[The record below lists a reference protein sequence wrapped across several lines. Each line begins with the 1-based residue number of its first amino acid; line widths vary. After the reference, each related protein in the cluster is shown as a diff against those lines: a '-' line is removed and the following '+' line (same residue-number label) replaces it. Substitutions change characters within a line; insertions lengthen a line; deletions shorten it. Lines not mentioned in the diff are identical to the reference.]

1 MAKPSGMM
9 IKMRAAMEAEISYN
23 RKFTVQWCE
32 DAALIAANE
41 VFKRRGEK
49 LAEFR
54 DAFREIVMEIAHT
67 TIDDARGDKS
77 LEYTKDRLD
86 GRLKGILDEKD
97 FEDWSMRYGGIRH
110 E

>member
-1 MAKPSGMM
+1 MPKPSAYMQK
-9 IKMRAAMEAEISYN
+9 IQAAQAAEISYQ

-32 DAALIAANE
+32 DAALLAANE
-41 VFKRRGEK
+41 VFQRRGEK

-54 DAFREIVMEIAHT
+54 DAFRQIVTEIANM

-86 GRLKGILDEKD
+86 GRLRSVLPEKD
-97 FEDWSMRYGGIRH
+97 FEDWNMRYGGIVR
-110 E
+110 

>member
-1 MAKPSGMM
+1 MPKPSAYMQK
-9 IKMRAAMEAEISYN
+9 IQAAQAAEISYQ

-32 DAALIAANE
+32 DAAILAANE
-41 VFKRRGEK
+41 VFQRRGEK

-54 DAFREIVMEIAHT
+54 DAFRQIVTEIANM

-86 GRLKGILDEKD
+86 GRLRAVLPEKD
-97 FEDWSMRYGGIRH
+97 FEDWNMRYGGIKR
-110 E
+110 